1 MSGDLKHV
9 VERLAR
15 EFLFR
20 QYGRPYSDA
29 YWQNIAIEMSD
40 ALSRLLPG
48 DELPNGLIACQ
59 KVVHEASCKEP
70 VDAVQLIKAG

>member
-1 MSGDLKHV
+1 MSADLKHV

-59 KVVHEASCKEP
+59 KVAQEAPCKDP
-70 VDAVQLIKAG
+70 ADAAQLMKAG